1 MSQHWRRTSDV
12 DVSLICIFV
21 DNDSLYGNV
30 GQCNLVVIFLSTNN
44 GECMNFEGADVVML
58 IVSLIVVC
66 LPIMNVSDMVGS

>member
-30 GQCNLVVIFLSTNN
+30 GQCNLVVIFSRQTA
-44 GECMNFEGADVVML
+44 E
-58 IVSLIVVC
+58 
-66 LPIMNVSDMVGS
+66 NV